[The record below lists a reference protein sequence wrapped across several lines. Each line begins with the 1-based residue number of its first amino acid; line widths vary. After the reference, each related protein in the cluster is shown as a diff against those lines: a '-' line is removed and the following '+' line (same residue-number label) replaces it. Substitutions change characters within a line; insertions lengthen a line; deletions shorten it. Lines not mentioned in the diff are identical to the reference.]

1 MDNSGSSD
9 LLTAF
14 KKLVAEN
21 KSQQSRLEEYTAIIR
36 SRDNEIEMLQSMLS
50 EANEQRSSTDNQL
63 TELKELQRFLGNLQ
77 QQVSGNTYYSAGN
90 QQQTGNPV
98 SAEQQLE
105 ALQQA
110 HAQLK
115 AQLSD
120 LQTQLLDM
128 NNRNLLLQQQ
138 AGRIAELES
147 LVANFEFERDNI
159 GPGNTSAI

>member
-36 SRDNEIEMLQSMLS
+36 SRDSEIEMLQSMLS

-63 TELKELQRFLGNLQ
+63 TELKELQRFLSNLQ
-77 QQVSGNTYYSAGN
+77 QQVSGNTFYPASN
-90 QQQTGNPV
+90 QQQTSNPV

-120 LQTQLLDM
+120 LQTQLLEM

-138 AGRIAELES
+138 ASRIAELES

-159 GPGNTSAI
+159 GPNNTPAI

>member
-1 MDNSGSSD
+1 MDNSGNSD

-63 TELKELQRFLGNLQ
+63 TELKELQRFLSNLQ
-77 QQVSGNTYYSAGN
+77 QQVSGNTFYPASN
-90 QQQTGNPV
+90 QQQTSNPV

-138 AGRIAELES
+138 ASRIAELES

-159 GPGNTSAI
+159 GPNNTPAI

>member
-1 MDNSGSSD
+1 MENSGNSD

-36 SRDNEIEMLQSMLS
+36 SRDSEIEMLQSMLS
-50 EANEQRSSTDNQL
+50 EANEQRSGMDNQL
-63 TELKELQRFLGNLQ
+63 TELKEVKRFLGNLQ
-77 QQVSGNTYYSAGN
+77 QQVSMNTSYSTGN
-90 QQQTGNPV
+90 QQQAGNPV

-105 ALQQA
+105 AMQQA

-120 LQTQLLDM
+120 LQTQLADM

-138 AGRIAELES
+138 ASRIAELES
-147 LVANFEFERDNI
+147 LVANFEFERDNTD
-159 GPGNTSAI
+159 PGNTPAI